1 MDMRQPPALSGTGVG
16 SEAHAN
22 PVNHRLILWAVL
34 SSLIFQV
41 ILVASAWGQWV
52 TVGVLCALFVA
63 RAGLNILL
71 AHWMNRTKREVLGG
85 WLIMGT
91 NLLIS
96 TAMSEV
102 LHWNLLAWF
111 NVLFQA
117 FFLSG
122 FRERE
127 SHAAM
132 HRSGLAVF
140 LAVSAGLAL
149 RTGLEPS
156 FIAMFCVMAV
166 LFFCIGEARCQ
177 QLAAALDASRESH
190 QRLLRMQAQLV
201 AQEKLSSLGML
212 AAGIAH
218 EINNPMAF
226 VTSNIRSLSK
236 DLAAQPQ
243 LPEELREYVDDVLPA
258 TLDGIRRVN
267 AIVADLRRFARNDPE
282 APVEFD
288 LNHEVSSAIRLSQG
302 ELKHRCGVELELGEL
317 PPLVGQPRQIGQVL
331 VNLIVNAAQSLPSQG
346 GVVKVSTSAG
356 PDEVLVRVRDN
367 GAGMSQETLGRLF
380 QPFFT
385 TKPVGE
391 GTGLGL
397 AVAYGIVTGHG
408 GRIEAES
415 EPGRGSCFTV
425 RLPRPVEKA
434 RATPP
439 GTMSPGVD
447 PGATRAPHGG

>member
-1 MDMRQPPALSGTGVG
+1 
-16 SEAHAN
+16 
-22 PVNHRLILWAVL
+22 LWAVL
-34 SSLIFQV
+34 SALIFQV
-41 ILVASAWGQWV
+41 ILVASTWGRWG
-52 TVGVLCALFVA
+52 TVGALCVLFVI
-63 RAGLNILL
+63 RTVFNILVTL
-71 AHWMNRTKREVLGG
+71 WMERETRHVHGT
-85 WLIMGT
+85 WIMLFG
-91 NLLIS
+91 NLFIS
-96 TAMSEV
+96 TALSEV
-102 LHWNLLAWF
+102 LHWNLLAWC
-111 NVLFQA
+111 NVLFQS

-127 SHAAM
+127 SHAAAQ
-132 HRSGLAVF
+132 RLGLGVF
-140 LAVSAGLAL
+140 LAVSSGLAL
-149 RTGLEPS
+149 RVGLEPS
-156 FIAMFCVMAV
+156 FIGVCCIIAL
-166 LFFCIGEARCQ
+166 LFFFIGEARCK

-236 DLAAQPQ
+236 ELAAQPH

-288 LNHEVSSAIRLSQG
+288 LNNEVSSAIRLSQG
-302 ELKHRCGVELELGEL
+302 ELKHRCGVELELGEV

-331 VNLIVNAAQSLPSQG
+331 VNLIVNAAQSLPNQG

-367 GAGMSQETLGRLF
+367 GAGMSEETLGRLF

-415 EPGRGSCFTV
+415 ELGKGSCFTV
-425 RLPRPVEKA
+425 RLPRSVERA
-434 RATPP
+434 RAAPP
-439 GTMSPGVD
+439 GVMSPGID
-447 PGATRAPHGG
+447 PGATRASHEG